1 MSIHYLTDIIV
12 LLAAAVIAVPLFQGL
27 KLGAIPGFLV
37 SGVILGPSGFGYFE
51 DVNDI
56 QNMAELGVVLLLF
69 MIGVELR
76 PARFW
81 RMRRHV
87 FGLGGAQVLVT
98 TAIFMPLVF
107 WGFTLPLNVAILV
120 GAALAL
126 SSTAFVLQLIAEKK
140 SLNTQHGRSAI
151 AVLLMQDLCV
161 VPLLAYTAMLSRE
174 QNNLA
179 LDMILAFVES
189 AVILTLVVLGARYIL
204 NPVLNL
210 LARFAS
216 TDIFTP
222 TALLLVLGFASLFE
236 QAGMSLALGA
246 FIAGLLI
253 GDSSFRHQF
262 TGEIEPFRI
271 LLLGLFFIS
280 MGMSLNLATL
290 IQNPVFALIGVA
302 TLLAVKATVLYPLSR
317 HFDIPRRHAGALSL
331 LLAQSGEFTLVLFAI
346 AFNAGLL
353 DDTTFQQLLLI
364 VLLSMLLTPGLD
376 ILAQRV
382 LLISRNDLELS
393 TAPTHN
399 DEKAPVFIAGF
410 GRMGHRIGELLE
422 RLQVPYIAIDN
433 NIGVV
438 NGKNADGRPVFF
450 GDAQKREVLR
460 AAGADKA
467 PLAIVAIDNLE
478 GAERVVSSLHKAFPE
493 LPIFA
498 RGHNRARCKQLRDLG
513 ARFTVSET
521 FEASSEIARE
531 ALLLIGLDELYID
544 TTMETFT
551 RDYYAGIDRVK

>member
-37 SGVILGPSGFGYFE
+37 AGVILGPSGFGYFK

-69 MIGVELR
+69 VIGVELR
-76 PARFW
+76 LARFW
-81 RMRRHV
+81 HMRHHV

-98 TAIFMPLVF
+98 TAVF
-107 WGFTLPLNVAILV
+107 IPCVIWGFKLPLNVAILV
-120 GAALAL
+120 GAALSL
-126 SSTAFVLQLIAEKK
+126 SSTAFVLQLISEKK
-140 SLNTQHGRSAI
+140 ALNTKHGRAAI

-174 QNNLA
+174 QNHLA
-179 LDMILAFVES
+179 IDMILAFGES
-189 AVILTLVVLGARYIL
+189 VAILTLVVLGTRYIL

-210 LARFAS
+210 LAHFAS
-216 TDIFTP
+216 TGIFTP

-246 FIAGLLI
+246 FVAGLLI

-262 TGEIEPFRI
+262 AGEIEPFRI
-271 LLLGLFFIS
+271 LLLGLFFMS
-280 MGMSLNLATL
+280 MGMSLDLATL
-290 IQNPVFALIGVA
+290 TNSPLFIFIGVGI
-302 TLLAVKATVLYPLSR
+302 LLATKTLVLYPLAR
-317 HFDIPRRHAGALSL
+317 NFNVPPRHAGALSL
-331 LLAQSGEFTLVLFAI
+331 LLAQSGEFALVVFAV

-353 DDTTFQQLLLI
+353 NGSTFQQLLLM
-364 VLLSMLLTPGLD
+364 VLISMLLTPALD
-376 ILAQRV
+376 MLAQR
-382 LLISRNDLELS
+382 LLLMRQNHSPTT
-393 TAPTHN
+393 TATPE
-399 DEKAPVFIAGF
+399 EKVPVFIAGF

-422 RLQVPYIAIDN
+422 RLQVPYVAIDN
-433 NIGVV
+433 NIDVV
-438 NGKNADGRPVFF
+438 NGEYAEGRPVFF
-450 GDAQKREVLR
+450 GDAQKQEVLR

-498 RGHNRARCKQLRDLG
+498 RGHNRSRCKQLRDLG
-513 ARFTVSET
+513 AQFTVSET

-531 ALLLIGLDELYID
+531 ALLLIGLDAHYID
-544 TTMETFT
+544 TTMADFT